1 VRQYVPAKG
10 DSMKNHN
17 DEAYDEQMAAIYDT
31 WYSHLDNDMLEVLES
46 LARGGRV
53 LELGIGTGRVA
64 LPLQGRGLEV
74 HGVDASEAM
83 IAQLHAKPGGDQIP
97 VTHGNFA
104 DVAVDGQF
112 SLIYVVF
119 STFFV
124 LLTQEEQ
131 VRCFENVA
139 HHLDPQGLFVIEA
152 YVPDLRRFDQGQAVR
167 AIHVGM
173 EEVRLETSHFDPMNQ
188 QVTSQRV
195 VLTGQGVQLYPH
207 KVRFAWPSEL
217 DLMARIAGLQL
228 FQRWENWKRSSFSGG
243 SMRHISVYRPKG

>member
-1 VRQYVPAKG
+1 
-10 DSMKNHN
+10 MKNHN
-17 DEAYDEQMAAIYDT
+17 DEAYSKQMAAIYDA
-31 WYSHLDNDMLEVLES
+31 WYSELDDDMLEVLES
-46 LARGGRV
+46 LAKGGRA

-64 LPLQGRGLEV
+64 LPLQQRGIEV
-74 HGVDASEAM
+74 HGIDASEAM
-83 IAQLHAKPGGDQIP
+83 IAQLRAKPEGDQIP
-97 VTHGNFA
+97 VTLGSFA
-104 DVAVDGQF
+104 DIAVDGQF

-139 HHLDPQGLFVIEA
+139 RHLDPQGLFVIEA
-152 YVPDLRRFDQGQAVR
+152 YVPDLKRFDQGQAVR

-173 EEVRLETSHFDPMNQ
+173 DEVRLETSLFDPVNQ
-188 QVTSQRV
+188 QVTGQKV
-195 VLTGQGVQLYPH
+195 VLTGQGVQLYPQ

-228 FQRWENWKRSSFSGG
+228 FERWENWKRSSFSGG

>member
-1 VRQYVPAKG
+1 
-10 DSMKNHN
+10 MKNHS
-17 DEAYDEQMAAIYDT
+17 DETYDKHMAAIYDA
-31 WYSHLDNDMLEVLES
+31 WYSDLDDDMLEVLES
-46 LARGGRV
+46 LAKGGRV

-64 LPLQGRGLEV
+64 LPLQQRGVEV
-74 HGVDASEAM
+74 HGIDASEAM
-83 IAQLHAKPGGDQIP
+83 IAQLRAKPGGDKIP
-97 VTHGNFA
+97 VTLGSFA
-104 DVAVDGQF
+104 DIAVDGQF

-139 HHLDPQGLFVIEA
+139 RHLDPQGLFVIEA
-152 YVPDLRRFDQGQAVR
+152 YVPDLKRFNQGQAVR

-173 EEVRLETSHFDPMNQ
+173 DEVRLEASLLDPMNQ
-188 QVTSQRV
+188 QVTGQKIV
-195 VLTGQGVQLYPH
+195 MTGQGIQLYPH

-228 FQRWENWKRSSFSGG
+228 FQRWENWKQIPFSGG
-243 SMRHISVYRPKG
+243 SMRHISVYRPKR

>member
-1 VRQYVPAKG
+1 
-10 DSMKNHN
+10 MKNHN
-17 DEAYDEQMAAIYDT
+17 DEAYDEQMAAIYDA
-31 WYSHLDNDMLEVLES
+31 WYSDLDDDMLEVLEN
-46 LARGGRV
+46 LANGGRA

-64 LPLQGRGLEV
+64 LPLQQRGLEV
-74 HGVDASEAM
+74 HGIDASEAM
-83 IAQLHAKPGGDQIP
+83 IAQLHAKPGEDKIP
-97 VTHGNFA
+97 VTLGNLA
-104 DVAVDGQF
+104 DVAVDGKF

-131 VRCFENVA
+131 VRCFENA
-139 HHLDPQGLFVIEA
+139 ANHLDPQGHFVIEA

-167 AIHVGM
+167 ALHVGM
-173 EEVRLETSHFDPMNQ
+173 DEVRLETSLFEPMNQ

-195 VLTGQGVQLYPH
+195 VMTGQGIQLYPH
-207 KVRFAWPSEL
+207 KVRFAWTSEL

-228 FQRWENWKRSSFSGG
+228 FERWENWKQIPFSGG